1 MEVITQ
7 IQKLMKEQT
16 DSFEKE
22 LKDVKKEM
30 NEIQNTLVDEN
41 EDTLASLNFY
51 KEQCAEL
58 KEERKELKKRIEE
71 DHKAVP
77 SFLIQDKY
85 MDAMEENKKLKEE
98 LAKVPALL
106 EEERYKE
113 RSANE
118 RDWEEKE
125 EEEIE
130 ALKKENKTL
139 KERIQSAGERQR
151 EDFDKFLNNFKDAA
165 KEIADLKE
173 ENEALKE
180 RLSIMKATASTHIQ
194 DINEV
199 HQDYGDMVRKL
210 KAENKELKEKAD
222 AENTANMIDKL
233 NEEYELLSEKN
244 MKLEKVVQ
252 SLNKQIGI
260 WKEAHDEAVSTAIY
274 YWSGGMHAEC
284 FASEVIPDQYRDA
297 DGDCLAHYSDLDEWN
312 YCYGKASE
320 VEDNGQQQLRFHI
333 SGGGD
338 PNTPNG
344 YEDWIVK
351 SDGTVWIS
359 HGSRPEQNH
368 LQRDKVVIVS
378 PEGDYISIQQIK
390 VDGGDYELKM
400 GEGII
405 DVSN

>member
-58 KEERKELKKRIEE
+58 KEERKELK
-71 DHKAVP
+71 
-77 SFLIQDKY
+77 
-85 MDAMEENKKLKEE
+85 EENK
-98 LAKVPALL
+98 A
-106 EEERYKE
+106 
-113 RSANE
+113 
-118 RDWEEKE
+118 
-125 EEEIE
+125 
-130 ALKKENKTL
+130 
-139 KERIQSAGERQR
+139 
-151 EDFDKFLNNFKDAA
+151 
-165 KEIADLKE
+165 
-173 ENEALKE
+173 
-180 RLSIMKATASTHIQ
+180 
-194 DINEV
+194 
-199 HQDYGDMVRKL
+199 
-210 KAENKELKEKAD
+210 LKEKAD

-233 NEEYELLSEKN
+233 NEEYELLSETN
-244 MKLEKVVQ
+244 MKLEKERQ
-252 SLNKQIGI
+252 SLSKQIGI
-260 WKEAHDEAVSTAIY
+260 WKEAHDEAVSTAIH
-274 YWSGGMHAEC
+274 YWSGGVHAEC

-312 YCYGKASE
+312 YCFGKVEEYDDNSE
-320 VEDNGQQQLRFHI
+320 QEQLRFHI

-338 PNTPNG
+338 PNAPNG

-359 HGSRPEQNH
+359 HGSLPEQNH

-405 DVSN
+405 DV

>member
-16 DSFEKE
+16 DTFEKE

-30 NEIQNTLVDEN
+30 KEIQNNLD
-41 EDTLASLNFY
+41 LA
-51 KEQCAEL
+51 EAG
-58 KEERKELKKRIEE
+58 EEEE
-71 DHKAVP
+71 ANLSCK
-77 SFLIQDKY
+77 LL
-85 MDAMEENKKLKEE
+85 EENKKLKEE
-98 LAKVPALL
+98 NKELKEYN
-106 EEERYKE
+106 EE
-113 RSANE
+113 
-118 RDWEEKE
+118 
-125 EEEIE
+125 
-130 ALKKENKTL
+130 LKNENK
-139 KERIQSAGERQR
+139 
-151 EDFDKFLNNFKDAA
+151 KFYL
-165 KEIADLKE
+165 
-173 ENEALKE
+173 
-180 RLSIMKATASTHIQ
+180 AS
-194 DINEV
+194 E
-199 HQDYGDMVRKL
+199 
-210 KAENKELKEKAD
+210 ELKEKAD

-233 NEEYELLSEKN
+233 NEEYELLSETN
-244 MKLEKVVQ
+244 MKLEKERQ
-252 SLNKQIGI
+252 SLSKQIGI
-260 WKEAHDEAVSTAIY
+260 WKEAHDEAVSTAIH
-274 YWSGGMHAEC
+274 YWSGGIHAEC
-284 FASEVIPDQYRDA
+284 FASEVIPDQYRDE
-297 DGDCLAHYSDLDEWN
+297 DGDCIAHYSDLDEWN